1 MKVDYDCYL
10 GTYISCLMSI
20 WEYSKIVDKVVIQ
33 RKNKETMK
41 KKKKRKQHKTTIE
54 QQQHQLKKGH
64 IAFFDWN

>member
-33 RKNKETMK
+33 RKNKGTM

-64 IAFFDWN
+64 ITFFNWN